1 LQHRITNETRGR
13 MTPTMQAMSDFRS
26 GAGDDTPPSSFSEIE
41 KVQYKDELIKLI
53 EAEFFRDMAELSG
66 GV

>member
-1 LQHRITNETRGR
+1 